1 MKIRYLIFGILG
13 IVIAFAVSLM
23 IHLGVFKPVEFTES
37 TKGPYQ
43 IISKEHV
50 GAYHKIVPVIQ
61 EVESWAKKNGFDC
74 MQSFGVYLNNPDA
87 VEEGRLRSFG
97 GCIVDHQPTDLPEGF
112 KYSVIP
118 AQQYLVAKFE
128 GSPAIGPFKVYK
140 NAEKMLPSHAILFQ
154 KGVMEIYIVKS
165 EKEMTTYYLFPM
177 N

>member
-13 IVIAFAVSLM
+13 IIIAFAISLM
-23 IHLGVFKPVEFTES
+23 NYLGVFKPVEFTES
-37 TKGPYQ
+37 VKGPYQ
-43 IISKEHV
+43 IISKDYV
-50 GAYHKIVPVIQ
+50 GPYHKIVSVIQ

-74 MQSFGVYLNNPDA
+74 IQSFGVYLNNPDA
-87 VEEGRLRSFG
+87 TEEARLRSYG

-118 AQQYLVAKFE
+118 EQKYLMAKFE
-128 GSPAIGPFKVYK
+128 GSPAIGPFKVYSK
-140 NAEKMLPSHAILFQ
+140 AEKMLPQKSIPFQ